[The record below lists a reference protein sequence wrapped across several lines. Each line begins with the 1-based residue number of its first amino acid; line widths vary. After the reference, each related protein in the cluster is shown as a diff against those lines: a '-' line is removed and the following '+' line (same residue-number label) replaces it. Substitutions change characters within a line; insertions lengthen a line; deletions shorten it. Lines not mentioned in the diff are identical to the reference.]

1 MSDNTT
7 STAITVPLITA
18 LQGAWDAIQARHDD
32 VPPVVITLGAGSL
45 DRGGLKLGHFA
56 ADRWHQAAT
65 ETDLSEIFIGGEGLE
80 RGSDGVLATLL
91 HEAAH
96 AVANARD
103 IQDTSRQGR
112 WHNKKF
118 KVLAE
123 ELGLT
128 VTKDDKLG
136 WSPSQLAEDTVKAY
150 ADTLK
155 RLAQAL
161 TAYRRVEM
169 HAQPGSGTKTTNT
182 VQPALCGC
190 PRRIRVAPS
199 VLDEAPIMC
208 AACGQEFQHEEAAE
222 NT

>member
-1 MSDNTT
+1 M
-7 STAITVPLITA
+7 TVPLITA

-56 ADRWHQAAT
+56 ADRWHHAAT
-65 ETDLSEIFIGGEGLE
+65 ATDLSEVFIGGEGLE
-80 RGSDGVLATLL
+80 RGSDEVLATLL

-96 AVANARD
+96 VVANVRG

-118 KVLAE
+118 KALAE

-136 WSPSQLAEDTVKAY
+136 WSPSQLAEDAATVY
-150 ADTLK
+150 ADTLQS
-155 RLAQAL
+155 LNEAL
-161 TAYRRVEM
+161 TVYRRAEI
-169 HAQPGSGTKTTNT
+169 HAQPGTKGATNT

-199 VLDEAPIMC
+199 VLEEAPIVC
-208 AACGQEFQHEEAAE
+208 GSCGQEFQHETADAG
-222 NT
+222 T